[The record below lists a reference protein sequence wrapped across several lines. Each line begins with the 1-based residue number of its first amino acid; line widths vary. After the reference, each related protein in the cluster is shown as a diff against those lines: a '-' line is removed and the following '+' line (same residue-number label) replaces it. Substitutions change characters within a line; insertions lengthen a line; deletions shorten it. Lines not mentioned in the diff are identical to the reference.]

1 MKKNTPKTPR
11 KTAGT
16 AKKNQFKSEPEKRQ
30 PKKQPFEEKFKWL
43 LKQLEEVNDR
53 LVYIGDE
60 PGEYLDAVIGVT
72 HDHDHLLYSYDRLVE
87 LMMSRNGWSY
97 EDAVEWIDYNTIRSC
112 DYTGEFKPYVVYDI
126 ESFR

>member
-1 MKKNTPKTPR
+1 MKKNTLKTP
-11 KTAGT
+11 KKIAEK
-16 AKKNQFKSEPEKRQ
+16 AKKNQFKSEPEKKQ
-30 PKKQPFEEKFKWL
+30 PKKQPSEEKEWL

-53 LVYIGDE
+53 LVYIGDK

-72 HDHDHLLYSYDRLVE
+72 HDHDHLLYSYDKLVGI
-87 LMMSRNGWSY
+87 MMVRNRWSY

-112 DYTGEFKPYVVYDI
+112 DCMGEFKPYVVYGI